1 MTRSRNRTPRGRWR
15 RAKQVCARGRFAVSE
30 SLDGASSA
38 RRVPVDVSYNMIW
51 NPRAFL
57 DEVDPLLRGA
67 RAGPASARR
76 RGERRR
82 MRDSRRMSAWS
93 SSDVARQANCSVGRP
108 LARGR
113 WPRKPCEG
121 RRDERRAEET
131 RIREREGER
140 QREGGRDRG
149 SEGGDGGRQGRV
161 SASTRRLHTVLPP
174 RSRATHVTSSMCSC
188 PWGAVQ
194 A

>member
-1 MTRSRNRTPRGRWR
+1 M
-15 RAKQVCARGRFAVSE
+15 SE

-57 DEVDPLLRGA
+57 NEVDPLLRGV

-93 SSDVARQANCSVGRP
+93 SSDVAPGRGLRARRTAVWAARS
-108 LARGR
+108 LAGGG
-113 WPRKPCEG
+113 PASLAKG
-121 RRDERRAEET
+121 GET
-131 RIREREGER
+131 RGEQKR
-140 QREGGRDRG
+140 
-149 SEGGDGGRQGRV
+149 SE
-161 SASTRRLHTVLPP
+161 AK
-174 RSRATHVTSSMCSC
+174 
-188 PWGAVQ
+188 
-194 A
+194 